1 MQYNKFVNILG
12 RPIPQ
17 RRLPGRFS
25 LKYFRE
31 VSTMVRKTE
40 VAFVPNLRG
49 GEGTVEIRHLLSK
62 DELMGHASMYAHV
75 IIPPHGSIGF
85 HQHVENTEP
94 YYVIKGKGIFED
106 NDHTETEIHPGDVCV
121 IEVGQS
127 NAIKNPFDEPLE
139 FMALVI
145 NERGKEI

>member
-1 MQYNKFVNILG
+1 MAARQIFIE
-12 RPIPQ
+12 IFQ
-17 RRLPGRFS
+17 
-25 LKYFRE
+25 
-31 VSTMVRKTE
+31 
-40 VAFVPNLRG
+40 G
-49 GEGTVEIRHLLSK
+49 GFHYGQKNRSRICTEGTVEIRHLLSK

-127 NAIKNPFDEPLE
+127 HAIKNPFDEPLE

>member
-17 RRLPGRFS
+17 RWLPGRFL

-31 VSTMVRKTE
+31 VSSMVRKTE

-94 YYVIKGKGIFED
+94 YYVIK
-106 NDHTETEIHPGDVCV
+106 
-121 IEVGQS
+121 VGQS
-127 NAIKNPFDEPLE
+127 HAIKNPFDEPLE

>member
-1 MQYNKFVNILG
+1 
-12 RPIPQ
+12 
-17 RRLPGRFS
+17 
-25 LKYFRE
+25 
-31 VSTMVRKTE
+31 MVRKTE

-94 YYVIKGKGIFED
+94 YYVIK
-106 NDHTETEIHPGDVCV
+106 
-121 IEVGQS
+121 
-127 NAIKNPFDEPLE
+127 
-139 FMALVI
+139 
-145 NERGKEI
+145 ERESLRTTTTQRPRSTRAMSV